1 MNKISIIIPVYQV
14 EKYIRRCLD
23 SILSQTYSNLEII
36 LIDDGSRD
44 MSGKICDEYAI
55 KDSRIK
61 VIHQDNAGV
70 SVARNKGL
78 DICTGDYI
86 TFVDSDDFLESFM
99 YEKMMEKV
107 IEYNCDVVMC
117 DCVKDDGVIQT
128 PYTHDIRAGFYDYDQ
143 LKEEYYPHLLMME
156 NVEYPATI
164 SNCLLLFRREMASNI
179 RYIEGVR
186 YSEDLLFGAQLLYNA
201 NSFYYMKG
209 GYYYHYWINSES
221 ASHTFK
227 IDKWKDYK
235 TLFSKSKEF
244 FCNDKQFSEQIHIML
259 LFFLHNYA
267 GDILSNKEFNKK
279 QKINYLKSL
288 LNDKDIVNLFK
299 RISISKLLISTK
311 LKIITYMYKYR
322 IGLFLLIRKYES
334 KY

>member
-1 MNKISIIIPVYQV
+1 MNRISIVIPVYQV
-14 EKYIRRCLD
+14 ENYIKRCLD

-44 MSGKICDEYAI
+44 MSGKICDEYVK
-55 KDSRIK
+55 KDSRVK

-78 DICTGDYI
+78 DICTGDYV
-86 TFVDSDDFLESFM
+86 TFVDSDDFIEPFM
-99 YEKMMEKV
+99 YEEMMEKV
-107 IEYNCDVVMC
+107 TEYKCDVVMC

-164 SNCLLLFRREMASNI
+164 SNCLILFRREVASSI

-201 NSFYYMKG
+201 KSFYYMKG
-209 GYYYHYWINSES
+209 KFYYHYWMNSDS

-227 IDKWKDYK
+227 EDKWEDYK
-235 TLFSKSKEF
+235 VLYKKSNKLFRQ
-244 FCNDKQFSEQIHIML
+244 DKQILNQSYLML
-259 LFFLHNYA
+259 LFFLYNYA
-267 GDILSNKEFNKK
+267 GDILRCKNYSKKEKHR
-279 QKINYLKSL
+279 YLKSIL
-288 LNDKDIVNLFK
+288 SDESIIELFNNIRVYEL
-299 RISISKLLISTK
+299 RIPLK
-311 LKIITYMYKYR
+311 LKIMTYIYKYKLG
-322 IGLFLLIRKYES
+322 IKALIDYYEE
-334 KY
+334 

>member
-14 EKYIRRCLD
+14 EKYIKRCLD

-86 TFVDSDDFLESFM
+86 TFVDSDDFLEPFM

-107 IEYNCDVVMC
+107 TEYNCDVVMC
-117 DCVKDDGVIQT
+117 DCVKDDGVAQT
-128 PYTHDIRAGFYDYDQ
+128 PYTHNIRAGFYDYNQ

-164 SNCLLLFRREMASNI
+164 SNWLLLFRREIASSI

-186 YSEDLLFGAQLLYNA
+186 YSEDLLFGVQLLYNA
-201 NSFYYMKG
+201 KSFYYMKDE
-209 GYYYHYWINSES
+209 YYYHYWMNNES

-227 IDKWKDYK
+227 KDKWKDYI
-235 TLFSKSKEF
+235 TLYNAALNIFKDNKVIL
-244 FCNDKQFSEQIHIML
+244 NQTYIML
-259 LFFLHNYA
+259 LFFMYNYIN
-267 GDILSNKEFNKK
+267 DVILFKELNTNEKLLL
-279 QKINYLKSL
+279 IENI
-288 LNDKDIVNLFK
+288 LNDDYIIKLFK
-299 RISISKLLISTK
+299 KIKISKLLISPK
-311 LKIITYMYKYR
+311 QKIVTYMYKYK
-322 IGLFLLIRKYES
+322 IGVKLLVRRFGG
-334 KY
+334 

>member
-14 EKYIRRCLD
+14 EKYIKRCLD
-23 SILSQTYSNLEII
+23 SILSQTYSNLEIV

-78 DICTGDYI
+78 DICTGDYV
-86 TFVDSDDFLESFM
+86 TFVDSDDFLEPFM

-107 IEYNCDVVMC
+107 TEYNCDVVMC

-164 SNCLLLFRREMASNI
+164 SNWLILFRREVASNI

-201 NSFYYMKG
+201 KSFYYMKG
-209 GYYYHYWINSES
+209 EFYYHYWMNSES
-221 ASHTFK
+221 ASHTFR
-227 IDKWKDYK
+227 IDKWKDYSILYQHIVK
-235 TLFSKSKEF
+235 LFADEYMIDFSHQTDLVLLFFIYNAVGEIINCDQLDSKSKRKYALLIL
-244 FCNDKQFSEQIHIML
+244 NDSLVLSLFKRLKIGKLQIG
-259 LFFLHNYA
+259 F
-267 GDILSNKEFNKK
+267 K
-279 QKINYLKSL
+279 QKI
-288 LNDKDIVNLFK
+288 
-299 RISISKLLISTK
+299 
-311 LKIITYMYKYR
+311 ITCIYKYKL
-322 IGLFLLIRKYES
+322 GLGALILRGR
-334 KY
+334 

>member
-1 MNKISIIIPVYQV
+1 MNKISIIIPVFQV

-78 DICTGDYI
+78 DICTGDYV
-86 TFVDSDDFLESFM
+86 TFVDSDDFLEPFM

-107 IEYNCDVVMC
+107 TEYNCDVVMC

-164 SNCLLLFRREMASNI
+164 SNCLILFRRKAASSV

-201 NSFYYMKG
+201 KSFYYMKG
-209 GYYYHYWINSES
+209 EFYYHYWMNSES

-227 IDKWKDYK
+227 KDKWKDYI
-235 TLFSKSKEF
+235 TLYNVSQNIFKDNKVIL
-244 FCNDKQFSEQIHIML
+244 NQTYIML
-259 LFFLHNYA
+259 LFFMYNYIN
-267 GDILSNKEFNKK
+267 DVILFKELNTNEKLLYTEN
-279 QKINYLKSL
+279 I
-288 LNDKDIVNLFK
+288 LNDDYIIKLFK
-299 RISISKLLISTK
+299 KIKISKLLISPK
-311 LKIITYMYKYR
+311 QKIVTYMYKYK
-322 IGLFLLIRKYES
+322 IGVKLLVRRFGG
-334 KY
+334 

>member
-14 EKYIRRCLD
+14 EKYIKRCLD

-78 DICTGDYI
+78 DICTGDYV
-86 TFVDSDDFLESFM
+86 TFVDSDDFLEPFM

-107 IEYNCDVVMC
+107 TEYNCDVVMC

-128 PYTHDIRAGFYDYDQ
+128 PYTHDIRAGFYNYNQ

-164 SNCLLLFRREMASNI
+164 SNCLILFKREVASNI

-201 NSFYYMKG
+201 KSFYYMKG
-209 GYYYHYWINSES
+209 EYYYHYWMNSES

-227 IDKWKDYK
+227 KDKWKDYI
-235 TLFSKSKEF
+235 TLYNASQNIFKDNKVIL
-244 FCNDKQFSEQIHIML
+244 NQTYIML
-259 LFFLHNYA
+259 LFFMYNYIN
-267 GDILSNKEFNKK
+267 DVILFKELNTNEKLLY
-279 QKINYLKSL
+279 IENI
-288 LNDKDIVNLFK
+288 LNDDYIIKLFK
-299 RISISKLLISTK
+299 KIKISKLLISPK
-311 LKIITYMYKYR
+311 QKIVTYMYKYK
-322 IGLFLLIRKYES
+322 IGIKLLVRRFGG
-334 KY
+334 

>member
-14 EKYIRRCLD
+14 EKYIKRCLD

-44 MSGKICDEYAI
+44 MSGKICDEYEI

-61 VIHQDNAGV
+61 VIHQNNAGV

-78 DICTGDYI
+78 DICTGDYV
-86 TFVDSDDFLESFM
+86 TFVDSDDFLEPFM
-99 YEKMMEKV
+99 YEKMMKKV
-107 IEYNCDVVMC
+107 LEYHCDVVMC
-117 DCVKDDGVIQT
+117 DCVKDDGVTQT
-128 PYTHDIRAGFYDYDQ
+128 PYTHDIRSGFYDYDQ
-143 LKEEYYPHLLMME
+143 LKKEYYPHLLMME

-164 SNCLLLFRREMASNI
+164 SNWLLLFRREMASNI

-209 GYYYHYWINSES
+209 VYYYHYWINSES

-259 LFFLHNYA
+259 LFFLYDYA

>member
-14 EKYIRRCLD
+14 EKYIKRCLD
-23 SILSQTYSNLEII
+23 SILFQTYSNLEII

-55 KDSRIK
+55 KDSRVK
-61 VIHQDNAGV
+61 VLHQDNAGV

-86 TFVDSDDFLESFM
+86 TFVDSDDFLEPFL

-107 IEYNCDVVMC
+107 TEYNCDVVMC

-156 NVEYPATI
+156 NVEYPPTI
-164 SNCLLLFRREMASNI
+164 SNWLLLFKREAVSNI

-186 YSEDLLFGAQLLYNA
+186 YSEDLLFGSQLLYNA
-201 NSFYYMKG
+201 KSFYYMKNEF
-209 GYYYHYWINSES
+209 YYHYWINNES

-235 TLFSKSKEF
+235 ILFSKSKDF
-244 FCNDKQFSEQIHIML
+244 FCNNKQFTEQIDIML
-259 LFFLHNYA
+259 LFFLYNYA
-267 GDILSNKEFNKK
+267 GDILSYKEFNKK
-279 QKINYLKSL
+279 QKINYLNNL
-288 LNDKDIVNLFK
+288 LNDKDIVDLFK
-299 RISISKLLISTK
+299 RVNISKLLISTK

-322 IGLFLLIRKYES
+322 IGLSLLIRKYES

>member
-14 EKYIRRCLD
+14 EKYIKLCLD

-44 MSGKICDEYAI
+44 MSGKICDEYAV

-86 TFVDSDDFLESFM
+86 TFVDSDDFLEPFM

-107 IEYNCDVVMC
+107 TEYNCDVVMC
-117 DCVKDDGVIQT
+117 DCVKDDGVMQI

-164 SNCLLLFRREMASNI
+164 SNCLILFRREVASSI

-201 NSFYYMKG
+201 KSFYYMKG
-209 GYYYHYWINSES
+209 EFYYHYWMNSDS

-227 IDKWKDYK
+227 EDKWEDYK
-235 TLFSKSKEF
+235 VLYEKSSRLFRQ
-244 FCNDKQFSEQIHIML
+244 NKQILNQSYLML
-259 LFFLHNYA
+259 LFFLYNYA
-267 GDILSNKEFNKK
+267 GDILECKNYNEK
-279 QKINYLKSL
+279 QKYIYLKNI
-288 LNDKDIVNLFK
+288 LNDKYVIELFNNI
-299 RISISKLLISTK
+299 RIYELRIPLK
-311 LKIITYMYKYR
+311 LKIMTYIYKYK
-322 IGLFLLIRKYES
+322 IGIKALIEYYKE
-334 KY
+334 

>member
-1 MNKISIIIPVYQV
+1 MNRISIVIPVYQV
-14 EKYIRRCLD
+14 ENYIKRCLD

-44 MSGKICDEYAI
+44 MSGKICDEYVI
-55 KDSRIK
+55 KDSRVK

-78 DICTGDYI
+78 DICTGDYV
-86 TFVDSDDFLESFM
+86 TFVDSDDFLEPLM

-107 IEYNCDVVMC
+107 TEYNCDVVMC

-128 PYTHDIRAGFYDYDQ
+128 PYTHDIRAGFYNYNQ

-164 SNCLLLFRREMASNI
+164 SNWLILFKREVASNI

-201 NSFYYMKG
+201 KSFYYMKG
-209 GYYYHYWINSES
+209 EFYYHYWTNSDS

-227 IDKWKDYK
+227 EDKWEDYK
-235 TLFSKSKEF
+235 VLYEKSRKLFRQDMRILNQSYL
-244 FCNDKQFSEQIHIML
+244 ML
-259 LFFLHNYA
+259 LFFLYNYA
-267 GDILSNKEFNKK
+267 GDILRCKNYSKEEKHR
-279 QKINYLKSL
+279 YLKSIL
-288 LNDKDIVNLFK
+288 SDESIIELFNNIRVYEL
-299 RISISKLLISTK
+299 RIPLK
-311 LKIITYMYKYR
+311 LKIMTYIYKYK
-322 IGLFLLIRKYES
+322 IGIKALIDYYEE
-334 KY
+334 

>member
-14 EKYIRRCLD
+14 EKYIKRCLD

-107 IEYNCDVVMC
+107 TEYNCDVVMC
-117 DCVKDDGVIQT
+117 DCIKDDGVIQT
-128 PYTHDIRAGFYDYDQ
+128 PYTHDIRAGFYDYNQ

-156 NVEYPATI
+156 NIEYPATI
-164 SNCLLLFRREMASNI
+164 SNWLLLFRREVASSV

-201 NSFYYMKG
+201 KSFYYMKDE
-209 GYYYHYWINSES
+209 YYYHYWMNNES

-227 IDKWKDYK
+227 EDKWEDYK
-235 TLFSKSKEF
+235 VLYEKSSKLFRQ
-244 FCNDKQFSEQIHIML
+244 DKQILNQSYLML
-259 LFFLHNYA
+259 LFFLYNYA
-267 GDILSNKEFNKK
+267 GDILRCKNYSKKEKHR
-279 QKINYLKSL
+279 YLKSIL
-288 LNDKDIVNLFK
+288 SDESIIELFNNIRVYEL
-299 RISISKLLISTK
+299 RIPLK
-311 LKIITYMYKYR
+311 LKIMTYIYKYK
-322 IGLFLLIRKYES
+322 IGIKALIDHYEE
-334 KY
+334 

>member
-14 EKYIRRCLD
+14 EKYIKRCLD

-78 DICTGDYI
+78 DICTGDYV
-86 TFVDSDDFLESFM
+86 TFVDSDDFLEPLM

-107 IEYNCDVVMC
+107 TEYNCDVVMC

-128 PYTHDIRAGFYDYDQ
+128 PYTHDIRAGFYNYNQ

-164 SNCLLLFRREMASNI
+164 SNWLILFKREVASNI

-201 NSFYYMKG
+201 ESFYYMKG
-209 GYYYHYWINSES
+209 EYYYHYWMNNES

-227 IDKWKDYK
+227 IDKWKDYSILYQNIVRFFVDENMIDFSHQIDLVL
-235 TLFSKSKEF
+235 LFFIYNAVGEIISCDQLDSKSKR
-244 FCNDKQFSEQIHIML
+244 KYA
-259 LFFLHNYA
+259 FL
-267 GDILSNKEFNKK
+267 I
-279 QKINYLKSL
+279 
-288 LNDKDIVNLFK
+288 LNDSLVGNLFK
-299 RISISKLLISTK
+299 RLKIYKLQIGFK
-311 LKIITYMYKYR
+311 QKIITYIYKYKL
-322 IGLFLLIRKYES
+322 GLGALILRGR
-334 KY
+334 

>member
-14 EKYIRRCLD
+14 EKYIKRCLD

-36 LIDDGSRD
+36 LIDDGSKD

-86 TFVDSDDFLESFM
+86 TFVDSDDFLEPRM

-107 IEYNCDVVMC
+107 AEYDCDVVMC
-117 DCVKDDGVIQT
+117 DCIKDDGVMQT
-128 PYTHDIRAGFYDYDQ
+128 PYTHDIRAGFYDYNQ

-164 SNCLLLFRREMASNI
+164 SNCLLLFRRKVASSV

-201 NSFYYMKG
+201 KSFYYMKDEF
-209 GYYYHYWINSES
+209 YYHYWMNNES

-227 IDKWKDYK
+227 LDKWKDYCK
-235 TLFSKSKEF
+235 LIYEVSLVFHEKIFKI
-244 FCNDKQFSEQIHIML
+244 QWYHMI
-259 LFFLHNYA
+259 LFFIYNAYGEIIYTHELNYKQKKKYLL
-267 GDILSNKEFNKK
+267 DMSNNSYVKEMFKNISIHKLKISSK
-279 QKINYLKSL
+279 QKILTYLYKY
-288 LNDKDIVNLFK
+288 NLGI
-299 RISISKLLISTK
+299 RLLIWK
-311 LKIITYMYKYR
+311 K
-322 IGLFLLIRKYES
+322 ENEN
-334 KY
+334 

>member
-14 EKYIRRCLD
+14 EKYIKRCLD

-70 SVARNKGL
+70 SAARNKGL

-86 TFVDSDDFLESFM
+86 TFVDSDDFLEPFM

-107 IEYNCDVVMC
+107 TEYNCDVVMC
-117 DCVKDDGVIQT
+117 DCVKDDGVAQT
-128 PYTHDIRAGFYDYDQ
+128 PYTHNIRAGFYDYNQ

-164 SNCLLLFRREMASNI
+164 SNWLLLFRREIASSI

-186 YSEDLLFGAQLLYNA
+186 YSEDLLFGVQLLYNA
-201 NSFYYMKG
+201 KSFYYMKDE
-209 GYYYHYWINSES
+209 YYYHYWMNNES

-227 IDKWKDYK
+227 KDKWKDYI
-235 TLFSKSKEF
+235 TLYNAALNIFKDNKVIL
-244 FCNDKQFSEQIHIML
+244 NQTYIML
-259 LFFLHNYA
+259 LFFMYNYIN
-267 GDILSNKEFNKK
+267 DVILFKELNTNEKLLL
-279 QKINYLKSL
+279 IENI
-288 LNDKDIVNLFK
+288 LNDDYIIKLFK
-299 RISISKLLISTK
+299 KIKISKLLISPK
-311 LKIITYMYKYR
+311 QKIVTYMYRYK
-322 IGLFLLIRKYES
+322 IGVKLLVRRFGG
-334 KY
+334 

>member
-14 EKYIRRCLD
+14 EKYIKRCLD

-86 TFVDSDDFLESFM
+86 TFVDSDDFLEPCM
-99 YEKMMEKV
+99 YEKMMEKAT
-107 IEYNCDVVMC
+107 EYNCDVIMC

-128 PYTHDIRAGFYDYDQ
+128 PYTHDIRAGFYDYNQ

-164 SNCLLLFRREMASNI
+164 SNWLLLFRREVASSI

-201 NSFYYMKG
+201 KSFYYMKDE
-209 GYYYHYWINSES
+209 YYYHYWMNNES

-227 IDKWKDYK
+227 QDKWQDYK
-235 TLFSKSKEF
+235 ILYEKSNKLFRQ
-244 FCNDKQFSEQIHIML
+244 DKQILNQSYLML
-259 LFFLHNYA
+259 LFFLYNYT
-267 GDILSNKEFNKK
+267 GDILRCNNYSKK
-279 QKINYLKSL
+279 QKYIYLKII
-288 LNDKDIVNLFK
+288 LNDKYIIELFNNIK
-299 RISISKLLISTK
+299 IYELIIPFK
-311 LKIITYMYKYR
+311 LKIMTCIYKYK
-322 IGLFLLIRKYES
+322 IGIKALIEYYEE
-334 KY
+334 

>member
-14 EKYIRRCLD
+14 EKYIKRCLD

-44 MSGKICDEYAI
+44 MSGKICDEYAV

-86 TFVDSDDFLESFM
+86 TFVDSDDFLEPFM

-107 IEYNCDVVMC
+107 TEYNCDVVMC
-117 DCVKDDGVIQT
+117 DCVKDDGVMQI

-164 SNCLLLFRREMASNI
+164 SNCLILFRREVASSI

-201 NSFYYMKG
+201 KSFYYMKG
-209 GYYYHYWINSES
+209 EFYYHYWMNSDS

-227 IDKWKDYK
+227 EDKWEDYK
-235 TLFSKSKEF
+235 VLYKKSSKLFRQ
-244 FCNDKQFSEQIHIML
+244 NKQILNQSYLML
-259 LFFLHNYA
+259 LFFLYNYA
-267 GDILSNKEFNKK
+267 GDILECKNYNEK
-279 QKINYLKSL
+279 QKYIYLKNI
-288 LNDKDIVNLFK
+288 LNDKYVIELFNNI
-299 RISISKLLISTK
+299 RIYELRIPLK
-311 LKIITYMYKYR
+311 LKIMTYIYKYK
-322 IGLFLLIRKYES
+322 IGIKALIEYYKE
-334 KY
+334 

>member
-1 MNKISIIIPVYQV
+1 MNRISIVIPVYQV
-14 EKYIRRCLD
+14 ENYIKRCLD

-44 MSGKICDEYAI
+44 MSGKICDEYVK
-55 KDSRIK
+55 KDSRVK

-78 DICTGDYI
+78 DICTGDYV
-86 TFVDSDDFLESFM
+86 TFVDSDDFIEPFM
-99 YEKMMEKV
+99 YEEMMEKV
-107 IEYNCDVVMC
+107 TEYKCDVVMC

-164 SNCLLLFRREMASNI
+164 SNCLILFRREVASSI

-201 NSFYYMKG
+201 KSFYYMKG
-209 GYYYHYWINSES
+209 KFYYNYWMNSDS

-227 IDKWKDYK
+227 EDKWEDYK
-235 TLFSKSKEF
+235 VLYKKSNKLFRQ
-244 FCNDKQFSEQIHIML
+244 DKQILNQSYLML
-259 LFFLHNYA
+259 LFFLYNYA
-267 GDILSNKEFNKK
+267 GDILRCKNYSKKEKHR
-279 QKINYLKSL
+279 YLKSIL
-288 LNDKDIVNLFK
+288 SDESIIELFNNIRVYEL
-299 RISISKLLISTK
+299 RIPLK
-311 LKIITYMYKYR
+311 LKIMTYIYKYKLG
-322 IGLFLLIRKYES
+322 IKALIDYYEE
-334 KY
+334 

>member
-14 EKYIRRCLD
+14 EKYIKRCLD
-23 SILSQTYSNLEII
+23 SILFQTYSNLEII

-86 TFVDSDDFLESFM
+86 TFVDSDDFLEPFM

-107 IEYNCDVVMC
+107 TEYNCDVVMC

-128 PYTHDIRAGFYDYDQ
+128 PYTHDIRAGFYNYNQ

-164 SNCLLLFRREMASNI
+164 SNCLILFKREVASNI

-201 NSFYYMKG
+201 KSFYYMKDEF
-209 GYYYHYWINSES
+209 YYHYWMNSES
-221 ASHTFK
+221 ASHKFK

-235 TLFSKSKEF
+235 ILFYKSKEI
-244 FCNDKQFSEQIHIML
+244 FCDDKQFTEQIDIML
-259 LFFLHNYA
+259 LFFLYNYA
-267 GDILSNKEFNKK
+267 GDILFYKELNKK
-279 QKINYLKSL
+279 QKINYLNNL
-288 LNDKDIVNLFK
+288 LNDMDIVNLFK
-299 RISISKLLISTK
+299 RINISKLLISTK

-322 IGLFLLIRKYES
+322 IGLSLLIRKYES

>member
-14 EKYIRRCLD
+14 EKYIKRCLD

-44 MSGKICDEYAI
+44 MSGKICDEYAV

-86 TFVDSDDFLESFM
+86 TFVDSDDFLEPFM

-107 IEYNCDVVMC
+107 TEYNCDVVMC
-117 DCVKDDGVIQT
+117 DCVKDDGVMQI
-128 PYTHDIRAGFYDYDQ
+128 PYTHNIRAGFYDYDQ

-164 SNCLLLFRREMASNI
+164 SNCLILFRREVASSI

-201 NSFYYMKG
+201 KSFYYMKG
-209 GYYYHYWINSES
+209 EFYYHYWMNSDS

-227 IDKWKDYK
+227 EDKWEDYK
-235 TLFSKSKEF
+235 VLYKKSSKLFRQ
-244 FCNDKQFSEQIHIML
+244 NKQILNQSYLML
-259 LFFLHNYA
+259 LFFLYNYA
-267 GDILSNKEFNKK
+267 GDILECKNYNEK
-279 QKINYLKSL
+279 QKYIYLKNI
-288 LNDKDIVNLFK
+288 LNDKYVIELFNNI
-299 RISISKLLISTK
+299 RIYELRIPLK
-311 LKIITYMYKYR
+311 LKIMTYIYKYK
-322 IGLFLLIRKYES
+322 IGIKALIEYYKE
-334 KY
+334 

>member
-1 MNKISIIIPVYQV
+1 MNRISIVIPVYQV
-14 EKYIRRCLD
+14 EKYIKRCLD

-44 MSGKICDEYAI
+44 MSGKICDEYVK
-55 KDSRIK
+55 KDSRVK

-86 TFVDSDDFLESFM
+86 TFVDSDDFIEPFM

-107 IEYNCDVVMC
+107 TEYNCDVVMC
-117 DCVKDDGVIQT
+117 DCVKDDGVAQT
-128 PYTHDIRAGFYDYDQ
+128 PYTHNIRAGFYDYNQ

-164 SNCLLLFRREMASNI
+164 SNCLLLFRREIASSI

-201 NSFYYMKG
+201 KSFYYMKG
-209 GYYYHYWINSES
+209 KFYYHYWMNGDS

-227 IDKWKDYK
+227 EDKWEDYK
-235 TLFSKSKEF
+235 VLYEKSSKLFRQ
-244 FCNDKQFSEQIHIML
+244 DKQILNQSYLML
-259 LFFLHNYA
+259 LFFLYNYA
-267 GDILSNKEFNKK
+267 GDILRCKNYSKKEKHR
-279 QKINYLKSL
+279 YLKSIL
-288 LNDKDIVNLFK
+288 SDESIIELFNNIRVYEL
-299 RISISKLLISTK
+299 RIPLK
-311 LKIITYMYKYR
+311 LKIMTYIYKYK
-322 IGLFLLIRKYES
+322 IGIKALIDYYGE
-334 KY
+334 

>member
-14 EKYIRRCLD
+14 EKYIKSCLD

-86 TFVDSDDFLESFM
+86 TFVDSDDFLEPFM

-107 IEYNCDVVMC
+107 TEYNCDVVMC

-128 PYTHDIRAGFYDYDQ
+128 PYTHDIRAGFYNYNQ
-143 LKEEYYPHLLMME
+143 LKEEYYPHLLMTE

-164 SNCLLLFRREMASNI
+164 SNYLILFKREVASNI

-201 NSFYYMKG
+201 KSFYYMKG
-209 GYYYHYWINSES
+209 EFYYHYWMNSES

-227 IDKWKDYK
+227 KDKWKDYI
-235 TLFSKSKEF
+235 TLYNASQNIFKDNKVIL
-244 FCNDKQFSEQIHIML
+244 NQTYIML
-259 LFFLHNYA
+259 LFFMYNYIN
-267 GDILSNKEFNKK
+267 DVILFKELNTNEKLLY
-279 QKINYLKSL
+279 IENI
-288 LNDKDIVNLFK
+288 LNDDYIIKLFK
-299 RISISKLLISTK
+299 KIKISKLLISPK
-311 LKIITYMYKYR
+311 QKIVTYMYKYK
-322 IGLFLLIRKYES
+322 IGIKLLVRRFGG
-334 KY
+334 

>member
-14 EKYIRRCLD
+14 EKYIKRCLD

-86 TFVDSDDFLESFM
+86 TFVDSDDFLEPFM

-107 IEYNCDVVMC
+107 KEYNCDVVMC
-117 DCVKDDGVIQT
+117 DCVKDDGVAQT
-128 PYTHDIRAGFYDYDQ
+128 PYTHNIRAGFYDYNQ

-164 SNCLLLFRREMASNI
+164 SNWLLLFRREIASSI

-186 YSEDLLFGAQLLYNA
+186 YSEDLLFGVQLLYNA
-201 NSFYYMKG
+201 KSFYYMKDE
-209 GYYYHYWINSES
+209 YYYHYWMNNES

-227 IDKWKDYK
+227 KDKWKDYI
-235 TLFSKSKEF
+235 TLYNAALNIFKDNKVIL
-244 FCNDKQFSEQIHIML
+244 NQTYIML
-259 LFFLHNYA
+259 LFFMYNYIN
-267 GDILSNKEFNKK
+267 DVILFKELNTNEKLLL
-279 QKINYLKSL
+279 IENI
-288 LNDKDIVNLFK
+288 LNDDYIIKLFK
-299 RISISKLLISTK
+299 KIKISKLLISPK
-311 LKIITYMYKYR
+311 QKIVTYMYKYK
-322 IGLFLLIRKYES
+322 IGVKLLVRRFGG
-334 KY
+334 

>member
-14 EKYIRRCLD
+14 EKYIKRCLD
-23 SILSQTYSNLEII
+23 SILSQKYSNLEII

-78 DICTGDYI
+78 DICTGDYV
-86 TFVDSDDFLESFM
+86 TFVDSDDFLEPLM

-117 DCVKDDGVIQT
+117 DCVKDDGVTQI
-128 PYTHDIRAGFYDYDQ
+128 PYTHDIRAGFYNYNQ

-164 SNCLLLFRREMASNI
+164 SNYLILFKREVASKI

-201 NSFYYMKG
+201 KSFYYMKG
-209 GYYYHYWINSES
+209 EFYYHYWMNNES

-227 IDKWKDYK
+227 IDKWKDYSILYQRIVK
-235 TLFSKSKEF
+235 FFKDEITKDFSYQTDLVLLFFIYNAVGEIISCDQLDSKSKR
-244 FCNDKQFSEQIHIML
+244 KYA
-259 LFFLHNYA
+259 FL
-267 GDILSNKEFNKK
+267 I
-279 QKINYLKSL
+279 
-288 LNDKDIVNLFK
+288 LNDSLVRNLFK
-299 RISISKLLISTK
+299 RLKINKLQIGFK
-311 LKIITYMYKYR
+311 QKIITYIYKYKL
-322 IGLFLLIRKYES
+322 GLGALILRGR
-334 KY
+334 

>member
-14 EKYIRRCLD
+14 EKYIKRCLD
-23 SILSQTYSNLEII
+23 SILFQTYSNLEII

-86 TFVDSDDFLESFM
+86 TFVDSDDFLEPFM

-107 IEYNCDVVMC
+107 TEYNCDVVMC
-117 DCVKDDGVIQT
+117 DCVKDDGVAQT

-164 SNCLLLFRREMASNI
+164 SNCLLLFRRKVASSV

-201 NSFYYMKG
+201 KSFYYMKG
-209 GYYYHYWINSES
+209 EYYYHYWMNNES

-227 IDKWKDYK
+227 IDKWKDYSI
-235 TLFSKSKEF
+235 LYQNIVRFFVDENMIDFSHQT
-244 FCNDKQFSEQIHIML
+244 DLVL
-259 LFFLHNYA
+259 LFFIYNAVGEIISCDQLDSKLKRKYA
-267 GDILSNKEFNKK
+267 FLILNDSLVRNLFERL
-279 QKINYLKSL
+279 KINKLQ
-288 LNDKDIVNLFK
+288 IGFK
-299 RISISKLLISTK
+299 Q
-311 LKIITYMYKYR
+311 KIITYIYKYKL
-322 IGLFLLIRKYES
+322 GLRALILRGR
-334 KY
+334 

>member
-14 EKYIRRCLD
+14 EKYIKRCLD

-78 DICTGDYI
+78 DICTGDYV
-86 TFVDSDDFLESFM
+86 TFVDSDDFLEPFM

-107 IEYNCDVVMC
+107 TEYNCDVVMC

-164 SNCLLLFRREMASNI
+164 SNWLLLFRRKVASSV

-201 NSFYYMKG
+201 KSFYYMKG
-209 GYYYHYWINSES
+209 EFYYHYWMNNES
-221 ASHTFK
+221 TSHTFK
-227 IDKWKDYK
+227 KDKWKDYI
-235 TLFSKSKEF
+235 TLYNASLNIFKDNKVIL
-244 FCNDKQFSEQIHIML
+244 NQTYIML
-259 LFFLHNYA
+259 LFFMYNYIN
-267 GDILSNKEFNKK
+267 DVILFKELNTNEKLLY
-279 QKINYLKSL
+279 IENI
-288 LNDKDIVNLFK
+288 LNDDYIITLFK
-299 RISISKLLISTK
+299 KIKISKLLISPK
-311 LKIITYMYKYR
+311 QKIVTYMYKYK
-322 IGLFLLIRKYES
+322 IGIKLLVRRFGG
-334 KY
+334 

>member
-14 EKYIRRCLD
+14 EKYIKRCLD

-86 TFVDSDDFLESFM
+86 TFVDSDDFLEPFM

-107 IEYNCDVVMC
+107 TEYNCDVVMC
-117 DCVKDDGVIQT
+117 DCVKDDGVAQT
-128 PYTHDIRAGFYDYDQ
+128 PYTHNIRAGFYDYNQ

-164 SNCLLLFRREMASNI
+164 SNWLLLFRREIASSI

-186 YSEDLLFGAQLLYNA
+186 YSEDLLFGVQLLYNA
-201 NSFYYMKG
+201 KSFYYMKDE
-209 GYYYHYWINSES
+209 YYYHYWMNNES

-227 IDKWKDYK
+227 KDKWKDYI
-235 TLFSKSKEF
+235 TLYNAALNIFKDNKVIL
-244 FCNDKQFSEQIHIML
+244 NQTYIML
-259 LFFLHNYA
+259 LFFMYNYIS
-267 GDILSNKEFNKK
+267 DVILFKELNTNEKLLL
-279 QKINYLKSL
+279 IENI
-288 LNDKDIVNLFK
+288 LNDDYIIKLFK
-299 RISISKLLISTK
+299 KIKISKLLISPK
-311 LKIITYMYKYR
+311 QKIVTYMYKYK
-322 IGLFLLIRKYES
+322 IGVKLLVRRFGG
-334 KY
+334 

>member
-14 EKYIRRCLD
+14 EKYIKRCLD
-23 SILSQTYSNLEII
+23 FILSQTYSNLEII

-86 TFVDSDDFLESFM
+86 TFVDSDDFIEPFM

-107 IEYNCDVVMC
+107 TEYNCDVVMC
-117 DCVKDDGVIQT
+117 DCVKDDGVAQT
-128 PYTHDIRAGFYDYDQ
+128 PYTHNIRAGFYDYNQ

-164 SNCLLLFRREMASNI
+164 SNWLLLFRREIASSI

-201 NSFYYMKG
+201 KSFYYMKDE
-209 GYYYHYWINSES
+209 YYYHYRMNNES

-227 IDKWKDYK
+227 KDKWKDYI
-235 TLFSKSKEF
+235 TLYNAALNIFKDNKVIL
-244 FCNDKQFSEQIHIML
+244 NQTYIML
-259 LFFLHNYA
+259 LFFMYNYIN
-267 GDILSNKEFNKK
+267 DVILFKELNTNEKLVL
-279 QKINYLKSL
+279 IENI
-288 LNDKDIVNLFK
+288 LNDDYIIKLFK
-299 RISISKLLISTK
+299 KIKISKLLISPK
-311 LKIITYMYKYR
+311 QKIVTYMYKYK
-322 IGLFLLIRKYES
+322 IGVKLLVK
-334 KY
+334 KFGG

>member
-1 MNKISIIIPVYQV
+1 MNRISIVIPVYQV
-14 EKYIRRCLD
+14 ENYIKRCLD

-44 MSGKICDEYAI
+44 MSGKICDEYVI
-55 KDSRIK
+55 KDSRVK

-78 DICTGDYI
+78 DICTGDYV
-86 TFVDSDDFLESFM
+86 TFVDSDDFLEPLM

-107 IEYNCDVVMC
+107 TEYNCDVVMC

-128 PYTHDIRAGFYDYDQ
+128 PYTHDIRAGFYNYNQ

-164 SNCLLLFRREMASNI
+164 SNWLILFKREVASNI

-201 NSFYYMKG
+201 KSFYYMKG
-209 GYYYHYWINSES
+209 EFYYHYWMNSDS

-227 IDKWKDYK
+227 EDKWEDYK
-235 TLFSKSKEF
+235 VLYEKSRKLFGQDMRILNQSYL
-244 FCNDKQFSEQIHIML
+244 ML
-259 LFFLHNYA
+259 LFFLYNYA
-267 GDILSNKEFNKK
+267 GDILRCKNYSKEEKHR
-279 QKINYLKSL
+279 YLKSIL
-288 LNDKDIVNLFK
+288 SDESIIELFNNIRVYEL
-299 RISISKLLISTK
+299 RIPLK
-311 LKIITYMYKYR
+311 LKIMTYIYKYK
-322 IGLFLLIRKYES
+322 IGIKALIDYYEE
-334 KY
+334 

>member
-14 EKYIRRCLD
+14 EKYIKRCLD

-70 SVARNKGL
+70 SAARNKGL

-86 TFVDSDDFLESFM
+86 TFVDSDDFLEPFM

-107 IEYNCDVVMC
+107 TEYNCDVVMC
-117 DCVKDDGVIQT
+117 DCVKDDGVAQT
-128 PYTHDIRAGFYDYDQ
+128 PYTHNIRAGFYDYNQ

-164 SNCLLLFRREMASNI
+164 SNWLLLFRREIASSI

-186 YSEDLLFGAQLLYNA
+186 YSEDLLFGVQLLYNA
-201 NSFYYMKG
+201 KSFYYMKDE
-209 GYYYHYWINSES
+209 YYYHYWMNNES

-227 IDKWKDYK
+227 KDKWKDYI
-235 TLFSKSKEF
+235 TLYNASQNIFKDNKVIL
-244 FCNDKQFSEQIHIML
+244 NQTYIML
-259 LFFLHNYA
+259 LFFMYNYIN
-267 GDILSNKEFNKK
+267 DVILFKELNTNEKLLL
-279 QKINYLKSL
+279 IENI
-288 LNDKDIVNLFK
+288 LNDDYIIKLFK
-299 RISISKLLISTK
+299 KIKISKLLISPK
-311 LKIITYMYKYR
+311 QKIVTYMYRYK
-322 IGLFLLIRKYES
+322 IGVKLLVRRFGG
-334 KY
+334 

>member
-14 EKYIRRCLD
+14 EKYIKRCLD

-70 SVARNKGL
+70 SVARNKGF
-78 DICTGDYI
+78 DICTGDYV
-86 TFVDSDDFLESFM
+86 TFVDSDDFLEPFM

-107 IEYNCDVVMC
+107 TEYNCDVVMC

-128 PYTHDIRAGFYDYDQ
+128 PYTHDIRAGFYNYNQ

-156 NVEYPATI
+156 NLEYPATI
-164 SNCLLLFRREMASNI
+164 SNWLILFKREVAFNI

-201 NSFYYMKG
+201 KSFYYMKG
-209 GYYYHYWINSES
+209 EYYYHYWMNNES

-227 IDKWKDYK
+227 EDKWEDYK
-235 TLFSKSKEF
+235 LLYEKSRKLFRQ
-244 FCNDKQFSEQIHIML
+244 DKRILNQSYLML
-259 LFFLHNYA
+259 LFFLYNYA
-267 GDILSNKEFNKK
+267 GDILRCKNYSKKEKHR
-279 QKINYLKSL
+279 YLKSIL
-288 LNDKDIVNLFK
+288 SDESIIELFNNIRVYEL
-299 RISISKLLISTK
+299 RIPLK
-311 LKIITYMYKYR
+311 LKIMTYIYKYK
-322 IGLFLLIRKYES
+322 IGIKALIDYYEE
-334 KY
+334 